1 MTADLNQIK
10 AVELSFHS
18 SKKACKDRDL
28 LVFQAFAPTNRH
40 YNPASYIPN
49 HSAEVI
55 LKRARNAES
64 KPSSVGLEEYK
75 RRMCVYKKVNESNT
89 FTEQMRRLN
98 RSGWEKNRFGRK

>member
-40 YNPASYIPN
+40 GNPASYIPESFSRS
-49 HSAEVI
+49 HSQTCPECRV
-55 LKRARNAES
+55 
-64 KPSSVGLEEYK
+64 
-75 RRMCVYKKVNESNT
+75 ESNRH
-89 FTEQMRRLN
+89 FCPAS
-98 RSGWEKNRFGRK
+98 SGSMSPSRKRKGSVIAQREWTTTRDEIPE